1 MCSDLFVK
9 IRFFR
14 WFRFVYSDASVHT
27 SSANA
32 NSQPNSDS
40 HKYTKFGWYSCV
52 ACSDFQ
58 EEQTPGAWR
67 LELQA
72 AGKWLRGDDQIQS
85 GMHAQ
90 IVLAKEREQHR
101 ISAIEIDEAR
111 LAQH

>member
-14 WFRFVYSDASVHT
+14 WFRFVCSDASVHM
-27 SSANA
+27 SGANA

-40 HKYTKFGWYSCV
+40 HTYIKFGWYSCV

-58 EEQTPGAWR
+58 EERTPGAWR

-72 AGKWLRGDDQIQS
+72 AGKWLCGDDQIQS

-90 IVLAKEREQHR
+90 IVLAKAREQNR
-101 ISAIEIDEAR
+101 ISAIEIDASL